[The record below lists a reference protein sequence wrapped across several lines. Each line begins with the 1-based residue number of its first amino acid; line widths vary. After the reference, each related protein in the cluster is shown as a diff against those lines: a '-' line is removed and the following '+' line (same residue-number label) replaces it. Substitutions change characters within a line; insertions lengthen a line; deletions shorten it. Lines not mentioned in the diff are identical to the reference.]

1 MSYANGT
8 QFYNLPQTV
17 GTDKRDWFDT
27 NSAFAAIDAA
37 LHSAVTGQASDAE
50 AIATINGKL
59 ATDEADI
66 AALQTKG
73 NTHDSQ
79 IAALQTTV
87 NTQASQIQDV
97 RQDAEDMITANNEG
111 AAATSTRAYA
121 IGDYFIYN
129 DVLYKATAAIAI
141 GDTIVPNTNCEATN
155 VDTELT
161 QVNSDMIEYDHSG
174 NMNAKIIANNTL
186 GGIVEFK
193 QGNAI
198 GHFKTYASGRVTVEQ
213 STDNGTTWKEIID
226 SNKLCAFTPSAVTLT
241 TDTNGN
247 ATLSNSSSTM
257 IISARARGNYIV
269 VVGNDAGT
277 DNKFFK
283 VFDVNMQPVASTSV
297 TIDYIYVNY

>member
-17 GTDKRDWFDT
+17 GLDKRDWFDT

-37 LHSAVTGQASDAE
+37 LHSAVTGQAADAE
-50 AIATINGKL
+50 AIATIYGKL
-59 ATDEADI
+59 ADDEADI

-111 AAATSTRAYA
+111 AAAASTRAYEV
-121 IGDYFIYN
+121 GERFIYN
-129 DVLYKATAAIAI
+129 DVLYKATAPIAI

-161 QVNSDMIEYDHSG
+161 QLNSDLT
-174 NMNAKIIANNTL
+174 NKQNIAGVYTSQCTSNEN
-186 GGIVEFK
+186 
-193 QGNAI
+193 GNAI
-198 GHFKTYASGRVTVEQ
+198 FTFPKGSAYIIEEVQLYAVGALNLGTDYTVGLVKPQDGYITITTTNSFYNKLLTMSVTV
-213 STDNGTTWKEIID
+213 G
-226 SNKLCAFTPSAVTLT
+226 A
-241 TDTNGN
+241 
-247 ATLSNSSSTM
+247 
-257 IISARARGNYIV
+257 
-269 VVGNDAGT
+269 
-277 DNKFFK
+277 
-283 VFDVNMQPVASTSV
+283 
-297 TIDYIYVNY
+297 

>member
-37 LHSAVTGQASDAE
+37 LHAAATGQASDAE
-50 AIATINGKL
+50 AIAIINGKL

-87 NTQASQIQDV
+87 NTQANQISDV

-129 DVLYKATAAIAI
+129 DVLYKATAAIAV

-161 QVNSDMIEYDHSG
+161 QVNNDLTANKDLSDNGVSLYNYDV
-174 NMNAKIIANNTL
+174 NNPYICPSD
-186 GGIVEFK
+186 GIVVLLALY
-193 QGNAI
+193 GNN
-198 GHFKTYASGRVTVEQ
+198 V
-213 STDNGTTWKEIID
+213 
-226 SNKLCAFTPSAVTLT
+226 
-241 TDTNGN
+241 
-247 ATLSNSSSTM
+247 ATLFSKNITNNNG
-257 IISARARGNYIV
+257 IILQAIS
-269 VVGNDAGT
+269 DAT
-277 DNKFFK
+277 
-283 VFDVNMQPVASTSV
+283 TTV
-297 TIDYIYVNY
+297 TESLYVTKGMKLYATAGANTNAEFYPLVKY

>member
-27 NSAFAAIDAA
+27 NSPFAAIDAA

-59 ATDEADI
+59 ADDEADI

-87 NTQASQIQDV
+87 NTQASQIADV

-111 AAATSTRAYA
+111 AAATSTRVYA

-129 DVLYKATAAIAI
+129 DVLYKATAAIAV

-155 VDTELT
+155 VDTEISQINNDLADAKDAIAYMQANTFATPIDISSATTTGNAYQTHADGYVVINRSYQSPGSTSLRVNGLPMLT
-161 QVNSDMIEYDHSG
+161 VNSDSTNSG
-174 NMNAKIIANNTL
+174 L
-186 GGIVEFK
+186 
-193 QGNAI
+193 
-198 GHFKTYASGRVTVEQ
+198 
-213 STDNGTTWKEIID
+213 
-226 SNKLCAFTPSAVTLT
+226 
-241 TDTNGN
+241 
-247 ATLSNSSSTM
+247 NS
-257 IISARARGNYIV
+257 
-269 VVGNDAGT
+269 
-277 DNKFFK
+277 
-283 VFDVNMQPVASTSV
+283 
-297 TIDYIYVNY
+297 IYVRTGDKVYWEGTAPTTINFYAYVLTE

>member
-27 NSAFAAIDAA
+27 NSPFAAIDAA
-37 LHSAVTGQASDAE
+37 LHSAVTGQATDAE

-59 ATDEADI
+59 ADDEADI

-97 RQDAEDMITANNEG
+97 RQDAEDIITANNEG

-141 GDTIVPNTNCEATN
+141 DDTIVPNTNCKATN

-161 QVNSDMIEYDHSG
+161 QVNSDLFEKKV
-174 NMNAKIIANNTL
+174 A
-186 GGIVEFK
+186 E
-193 QGNAI
+193 
-198 GHFKTYASGRVTVEQ
+198 
-213 STDNGTTWKEIID
+213 
-226 SNKLCAFTPSAVTLT
+226 
-241 TDTNGN
+241 
-247 ATLSNSSSTM
+247 SSSTGTYGDK
-257 IISARARGNYIV
+257 IAELAAVFSTLPGGKKNRAFIKVSNNKYLLNNFTGIFVCTNLAT
-269 VVGNDAGT
+269 NDFRHTVINLVNSTIKDAVSNVNGT
-277 DNKFFK
+277 IAITDLS
-283 VFDVNMQPVASTSV
+283 STSDSV
-297 TIDYIYVNY
+297 KFELWC

>member
-27 NSAFAAIDAA
+27 NSPFAAIDAA
-37 LHSAVTGQASDAE
+37 LHAAVVGQASDAE

-59 ATDEADI
+59 ADDEADI

-87 NTQASQIQDV
+87 NTQANQISDV

-129 DVLYKATAAIAI
+129 DVLYKATAAIAV

-161 QVNSDMIEYDHSG
+161 QVNNDLSG
-174 NMNAKIIANNTL
+174 K
-186 GGIVEFK
+186 
-193 QGNAI
+193 
-198 GHFKTYASGRVTVEQ
+198 Q
-213 STDNGTTWKEIID
+213 STILVKNLT
-226 SNKLCAFTPSAVTLT
+226 AT
-241 TDTNGN
+241 TDQYGRIINPPEFN
-247 ATLSNSSSTM
+247 LSN
-257 IISARARGNYIV
+257 NYVLQVLPLIT
-269 VVGNDAGT
+269 GYYANQMHLNDNQFGCVIL
-277 DNKFFK
+277 NSI
-283 VFDVNMQPVASTSV
+283 NNEPYGEHSCGIQIRYINTSL
-297 TIDYIYVNY
+297 